1 MKTIHIKLIHLMLI
15 TCTLMIIL
23 IPQPQSLLAQDG
35 TVTGSMGHPDDA
47 YLEFTLTGA
56 DLKLREGTTN
66 HYEGPWTGG
75 PITLSGKMIVTRSS
89 DPIKG
94 GSVSYARLY
103 GYLVDQSHMFK
114 WPQDEN
120 FVLVQNRTETQEASI
135 TYNVPAD
142 YNQPTVEGKVEV
154 EICGANACG
163 KLEFFFHI
171 DMTAERQQPA
181 PSPTPDNCVWKL
193 KKDLP
198 KISTSPAFD
207 DVAILAQGTNLF
219 MSAEGL
225 SITHTWKPFPDVLIP
240 GEQLDSEIVAEWA
253 ADRSLTLDKPCD
265 IKTSI
270 DVNFDNYLET
280 GNSGVNL
287 NLEPNGYFFEPFNY
301 QVPTGRPGDGLWLT
315 IKGETCLGSGSADYV
330 YFYSCPR
337 TGPDTPQK
345 LEPKP
350 CAGDSG
356 ARFTEFDGQV
366 LVFCG
371 TDPEDENPAERDMVL
386 LCNHH
391 IKTYGNS
398 SAIVGFTD
406 MSTFTM
412 KPRSEVI
419 LDTCEPRKSNLAIL
433 WGNIKVNVRQMIEK
447 GTLDVTMNQ
456 AVAGIKGTVFVAEET
471 GETSILKVIEGE
483 MWFQSLAT
491 GEMVDV
497 VAGQMVSADDTGLS
511 PITTFDVAAEL
522 ATWPD
527 DQNLDWSDFTRP
539 SQTSWLGRLLP
550 DFLRNPPLWVGI
562 LVLLFGLAGL
572 GLFAFLVFNRS
583 VNKNEASKQSS
594 KAVRIVLLT
603 GLVSISCLVSLCG
616 VGGLYLNLSQPK
628 SAADQTLLDQP
639 QSSLAQTEIALGFQ
653 QTQIAQALQATAMAQ
668 PTDVP
673 LSSDAPVETVTSTLA
688 PAEQPVDVLAP
699 TVELSSPDKPLTGA
713 QFLTDRGFMDD
724 FSSDAL
730 GWQVKDDGT
739 TILRYEKEAY
749 RFILQE
755 KRGFEAVYLPVA
767 FHPKDIL
774 FEVQG
779 PANAHE
785 GTFGVICQLQDA
797 ENYYYVD
804 FDFQAG
810 RYAIQQVVNGELVPL
825 TIGSDYWLSS
835 SAFSQPATAVNR
847 IYIGCYLGDIQLNIN
862 DEVVDIVFIE
872 QPFTKTGPAAF
883 FLYTYEDMTNPN
895 FQVLIDNV
903 EAYDPVQ

>member
-171 DMTAERQQPA
+171 DMIAERQQT
-181 PSPTPDNCVWKL
+181 TPV
-193 KKDLP
+193 
-198 KISTSPAFD
+198 
-207 DVAILAQGTNLF
+207 
-219 MSAEGL
+219 
-225 SITHTWKPFPDVLIP
+225 
-240 GEQLDSEIVAEWA
+240 
-253 ADRSLTLDKPCD
+253 
-265 IKTSI
+265 
-270 DVNFDNYLET
+270 ET
-280 GNSGVNL
+280 
-287 NLEPNGYFFEPFNY
+287 LEPTTQIWEP
-301 QVPTGRPGDGLWLT
+301 
-315 IKGETCLGSGSADYV
+315 V
-330 YFYSCPR
+330 YNRRSDP
-337 TGPDTPQK
+337 P
-345 LEPKP
+345 LP

-433 WGNIKVNVRQMIEK
+433 WGNIKVNARQMIEK

-616 VGGLYLNLSQPK
+616 VGGLYLNLSQSK
-628 SAADQTLLDQP
+628 SAAVQTSLDQS
-639 QSSLAQTEIALGFQ
+639 QSSLSQTETALGIQ
-653 QTQIAQALQATAMAQ
+653 QTQIALALQATALAQ

-673 LSSDAPVETVTSTLA
+673 LSADEPDEAVP
-688 PAEQPVDVLAP
+688 PAMPPTEQPVDIPEP
-699 TVELSSPDKPLTGA
+699 TADLSSPDKPLTGS
-713 QFLTDRGFMDD
+713 QYLTDHRFVDD
-724 FSSDAL
+724 FSSEAL
-730 GWQVKDDGT
+730 GWQVKDDGVT
-739 TILRYEKEAY
+739 VLRYENQAY

-755 KRGFEAVYLPVA
+755 KRGFKAVYLPVA